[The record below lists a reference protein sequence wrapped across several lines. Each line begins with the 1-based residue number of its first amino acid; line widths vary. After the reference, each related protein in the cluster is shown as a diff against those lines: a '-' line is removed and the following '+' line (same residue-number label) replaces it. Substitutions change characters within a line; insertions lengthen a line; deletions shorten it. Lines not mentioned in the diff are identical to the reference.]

1 MECNIMNL
9 QTGQEEQ
16 VLLMVQEVEKAIA
29 SNGTSYE
36 KLKVRDTQEN
46 EAVLYNWN
54 EPFTAPL
61 PAVIAAQVQTKLIK
75 ESNNYRMLSYQLD
88 STVPKMNFFPKAAID
103 VKEYWKE
110 LNEYAKK
117 LPETMHKLVGMVL
130 MENQK
135 KFVSLP
141 LTTSRSFARRCGILE
156 ATVKLTKMVS
166 ETASILG
173 LDWSLAVTSAILY
186 YIGYTDCV
194 SDAFIAAPD
203 EILIGA
209 GVSAY
214 TKVLKQEEKIRQEM
228 EGDALQEFNKDIS
241 CVKHILLSRY
251 KGISTA
257 LPEAMLLRHLDAIL
271 TDVDLAV
278 TGTSF
283 TEPGKTTSVAGLGRL
298 YRK

>member
-16 VLLMVQEVEKAIA
+16 VLLMVQEVEKATA
-29 SNGTSYE
+29 VNGTSYE
-36 KLKVRDTQEN
+36 KLKVRDMQGN
-46 EAVLYNWN
+46 EAVLFNWN
-54 EPFTAPL
+54 DPFAVPL
-61 PAVIAAQVQTKLIK
+61 PAVIAAQVQTKTIK
-75 ESNNYRMLSYQLD
+75 ENNNYRMLSYQLD
-88 STVPKMNFFPKAAID
+88 DTVPKMNFFPKAAID
-103 VKEYWKE
+103 IKEYWKE

-117 LPETMHKLVGMVL
+117 LPEAMHKLVGMVL
-130 MENQK
+130 MEIQK

-156 ATVKLTKMVS
+156 ATVKLTKMAS

-173 LDWSLAVTSAILY
+173 LDWNLAVTSAILY
-186 YIGYTDCV
+186 YVGYTDCV
-194 SDAFIAAPD
+194 SDAFVSTPD

-209 GVSAY
+209 GISAY
-214 TKVLKQEEKIRQEM
+214 TKVLQQAEKLKQEM
-228 EGDALQEFNKDIS
+228 EGESLQKFQEDIT
-241 CVKHILLSRY
+241 CVEHLLLSRY

-278 TGTSF
+278 TGTSCA
-283 TEPGKTTSVAGLGRL
+283 EPGKTTSVAGLGRL